1 MLWWPLGLEVK
12 ESVQAAKTSLPEL
25 ATKAAEAGSSAQQQF
40 ETRSEPIA
48 AFAQI
53 GENIERLGSNVLKS
67 TTELLSSVS
76 EAIDLVEDDASPAR
90 SKHRRPL
97 SLEGAAG
104 VAKYNR
110 FEAQACATR
119 RPGLKCSPLTM
130 FTCVL
135 QVAAMQRDSSTYCDE
150 PEDEED
156 FQAWQEEF
164 KLDDRQAKIDK
175 LVNENAFM
183 QELQSRIVPDIVDYE
198 TFWLRYF
205 YRLHKLQQVQEAR
218 EDLVKRATLPEEEL
232 SWDVDES
239 PVGKPEVN
247 SESHDVLGTADVS
260 GEAARKG
267 EGSGDRLDGEQV
279 QYGSCLGHAHEAEE
293 TYTTP
298 GDVVPEVPEE
308 SGDVDGDLAAPA
320 EPPAGGQEA
329 EDQTVRSEASAS
341 SSDWTMV
348 SEGTTKASVV
358 SLETEG
364 ESIGNE
370 SAVEVEHKDGKA
382 SDVDEDWGNWE

>member
-40 ETRSEPIA
+40 ET
-48 AFAQI
+48 I

-110 FEAQACATR
+110 FEA
-119 RPGLKCSPLTM
+119 
-130 FTCVL
+130 